1 MPVLKVIPEP
11 RFVKDGRTKVFEVSS
26 FCVVLI
32 AVHGRSGEKTYG
44 AKTRQTRYSL
54 IRGERQRS
62 SDWNDVRFRGTA
74 IERTDSAVCLRR
86 DVADFSAA
94 STDTTAT
101 ALSYAGYF
109 LLKNPQTWATLCEE
123 IRREFKNVDEITQQ
137 RLKALPYLNAAIREG
152 DHSREMHDLL

>member
-32 AVHGRSGEKTYG
+32 VVHGRSGEKTYG
-44 AKTRQTRYSL
+44 AKTWQTRYSL
-54 IRGERQRS
+54 FRGERQRS

-86 DVADFSAA
+86 DVAD
-94 STDTTAT
+94 
-101 ALSYAGYF
+101 LV
-109 LLKNPQTWATLCEE
+109 LHRP
-123 IRREFKNVDEITQQ
+123 IRRRQLFHMQDTFC
-137 RLKALPYLNAAIREG
+137 
-152 DHSREMHDLL
+152 